1 MYRTK
6 RITLISVFLVVA
18 LTLGA
23 FTLPFISRAQD
34 KAMSAQDF
42 HDAMRKLWEDH
53 ITWTR
58 LYIVSFAAGLPD
70 ADAVATRLLKN
81 QDDIGNAIRPVYGND
96 AADKLTQLLK
106 DHITGAVDVLK
117 AAKAGDTAATK
128 TASDRWYANAD
139 DIATF
144 LNSANP
150 DNWPLD
156 DLKAEM
162 KMHLDLTLA
171 EATAHLAGDTEKDI
185 AAYDDV
191 HNHILGM
198 ADILSN
204 GIVKQFPDMFPTAA
218 KS

>member
-1 MYRTK
+1 
-6 RITLISVFLVVA
+6 
-18 LTLGA
+18 
-23 FTLPFISRAQD
+23 
-34 KAMSAQDF
+34 MSAQDF

-58 LYIVSFAAGLPD
+58 LYIVGFAAGLPD
-70 ADAVATRLLKN
+70 TDAVAARLLKN

-106 DHITGAVDVLK
+106 DHITGAVDLLK
-117 AAKAGDTAATK
+117 AAKAGDTAAMK
-128 TASDRWYANAD
+128 TASDKWYANAN

-156 DLKAEM
+156 DLKKEM

-171 EATAHLAGDTEKDI
+171 EATAHLKGDSTADI
-185 AAYDDV
+185 KAYDDV
-191 HNHILGM
+191 HNEILGM
-198 ADILSN
+198 ADILSG
-204 GIVKQFPDMFPTAA
+204 GIIKQFPDMFPAQA

>member
-1 MYRTK
+1 MLHVNRK
-6 RITLISVFLVVA
+6 SLVSLFLVTA
-18 LTLGA
+18 LALGA
-23 FTLPFISRAQD
+23 FAFPVVSGAQD
-34 KAMSAQDF
+34 KTMSAQDF

-58 LYIVSFAAGLPD
+58 LYIVSFAADLPD
-70 ADAVATRLLKN
+70 KDAVATRLLKN
-81 QDDIGNAIRPVYGND
+81 QEDIGDAIRPIYGDD

-106 DHITGAVDVLK
+106 DHITGAVDLLT
-117 AAKAGDTAATK
+117 AAKAGDSAATK
-128 TASDRWYANAD
+128 TASDKWYANAD
-139 DIATF
+139 AIATF

-171 EATAHLAGDTEKDI
+171 EATAHLGGDAEKSI

-191 HNHILGM
+191 HNEILEM
-198 ADILSN
+198 ADMLSS
-204 GIVKQFPDMFPTAA
+204 GIIKQFPDRFPAA
-218 KS
+218 AQS